1 MKVRVLDSSY
11 IVDFPSEDFDSIKI
25 LTEIQ
30 KAAHTIARHIKDE
43 KLQGWEVC
51 FRFTYNYLNQILIY
65 TRGKSEPK
73 EKYKEIT
80 IHIPIPS
87 TNEIRWGVNP
97 TQHVYSSLNHLD
109 HLLKNFHCLEVDY
122 SRFEKCEDY
131 VFDSMKRVIS
141 YCFENGFTLNGI
153 VVKQSGTV

>member
-11 IVDFPSEDFDSIKI
+11 IVDFPAEDFDSIKI

-30 KAAHTIARHIKDE
+30 KAAHTIARHIKNE
-43 KLQGWEVC
+43 KLQDWEVC

-87 TNEIRWGVNP
+87 TNEIRWG
-97 TQHVYSSLNHLD
+97 
-109 HLLKNFHCLEVDY
+109 
-122 SRFEKCEDY
+122 
-131 VFDSMKRVIS
+131 
-141 YCFENGFTLNGI
+141 
-153 VVKQSGTV
+153 

>member
-11 IVDFPSEDFDSIKI
+11 IVDFPANGFDTTKI
-25 LTEIQ
+25 LAEIE
-30 KAAHTIARHIKDE
+30 KDAHAIARQINDN
-43 KLQGWEVC
+43 KLEGWEVC

-80 IHIPIPS
+80 VHIPIPVKNQV
-87 TNEIRWGVNP
+87 TWGVNP
-97 TQHVYSSLNHLD
+97 EQYVYASPNHLD
-109 HLLKNFHCLEVDY
+109 HLLKNFHRLPVNY

-131 VFDSMKRVIS
+131 VIDCMKRVLA
-141 YCFENGFTLNGI
+141 YCFEQGFTLNGI
-153 VVKQSGTV
+153 VVKQTAKL